1 MNKTKLRIN
10 KRLNKRYL
18 KEVRFHY
25 YLKDTLK
32 ELGIYLL
39 S

>member
-1 MNKTKLRIN
+1 MNKTKLRVN
-10 KRLNKRYL
+10 KKFSRRYF

-25 YLKDTLK
+25 YLKETLN
-32 ELGIYLL
+32 ELGINLL

>member
-25 YLKDTLK
+25 YLKETLN
-32 ELGIYLL
+32 ELGINLL